1 MELTKKYY
9 KIREVSELVGVAP
22 SAIRYWEQEF
32 PQLNPTR
39 NEKGTRYFTPSDVET
54 IRQIKYLLHDRG
66 LKIEAAREQLTFASN
81 TVESKQRALDRLRD
95 VRARLVALR
104 DSLHKLR

>member
-1 MELTKKYY
+1 MELTKKFY
-9 KIREVSELVGVAP
+9 KIREVSELLGLPA
-22 SAIRYWEQEF
+22 STIRYWETEF
-32 PQLNPTR
+32 DQLSPRR
-39 NEKGTRYFTPSDVET
+39 NDKGTRYFTPDDIEI

-66 LKIEAAREQLTFASN
+66 LKIDAAREQLSFASN

-95 VRARLVALR
+95 IRARLVALR